1 MIMKKI
7 SLILILFASA
17 LNIKAQDITGD
28 WYGAINA
35 AGAKLHL
42 VFHISQTGDVYATT
56 FDSPD
61 QHAKDLGTDKTS
73 FTGNALTIEAN
84 KFGIKYTGTYKPDSS
99 MINGTFT
106 QGALNLPLIL
116 TRKQAENNQGS
127 IKRPQ
132 DPKDFPYKQEEVAFD
147 DPKGGDRL
155 AGTLRMP
162 ADGKLSKIVILI
174 TGSGPENRDEE
185 IFNHRPFL
193 VLSDWL
199 TRHGIAV
206 LRYDDRGVAK
216 STGNF
221 NMATTADFAD
231 DAEAAVAYIQS
242 RADLK
247 NLSIGLMGHSE
258 GGTIAP
264 MVASRNKA
272 VKFMVLLAGPGVTG
286 MQLMLKQTAEMM
298 NGAPAAAIERGVDRN
313 KKMYGLLIQNPTLS
327 TAKLQQLIQATLYD
341 DMRAHPGFGVDST
354 NIKTVIQA
362 YAPLLSPWFRYVI
375 TINPADY
382 LTKVKCPVLALDG
395 TLDMQVNA
403 EANLAGIKA
412 SLEKAGNKNFEI
424 VALPGLNHLFQKATT
439 GAVSEYEQIDETIDP
454 VVLDKVTAWIN
465 KL

>member
-17 LNIKAQDITGD
+17 FNIKAQDITGD
-28 WYGAINA
+28 WYGAIKAN
-35 AGAKLHL
+35 GAQLHL
-42 VFHISQTGDVYATT
+42 VFHISKTGDVYATT

-61 QHAKDLGTDKTS
+61 QHAKGLGTDKTS
-73 FTGNALTIEAN
+73 FTGNAITIEAS

-99 MINGTFT
+99 MINGIFT
-106 QGALNLPLIL
+106 QGAVNLPLIL
-116 TRKQAENNQGS
+116 TRKQAENNEGS
-127 IKRPQ
+127 IKGPQ

-147 DPKGGDRL
+147 NPKGGDRL
-155 AGTLRMP
+155 AGTLTMP
-162 ADGKLSKIVILI
+162 ADGKASKIVILI

-185 IFNHRPFL
+185 IFNHCPFL

-199 TRHGIAV
+199 TRHEIAV

-221 NMATTADFAD
+221 NAATTADFAD
-231 DAEAAVAYIQS
+231 DAEAAVTYIQS
-242 RADLK
+242 RPDLK

-286 MQLMLKQTAEMM
+286 MQLMLKQTADMM
-298 NGAPAAAIERGVDRN
+298 NGTPAAAIERSVDRN
-313 KKMYGLLIQNPTLS
+313 RKMYGLLIQNPTLS
-327 TAKLQQLIQATLYD
+327 TVQLQQLIQTTLYD

-354 NIKTVIQA
+354 NIKTIIQA

-403 EANLAGIKA
+403 ESNLAGIKA